1 MGKII
6 SLKYDFS
13 FKYLF
18 RNETVRRYF
27 ISDALGIPLE
37 EICSVRMANTFLW
50 KQYRKQK
57 QGILDVVLEL
67 NDDSKVNIELQIEV
81 LSYWDRRSLFYWA
94 KMFTEGLL
102 MGQKYRKL
110 KRCICISILG
120 FNLDERPEYH
130 KVYRLRDETGHEFS
144 DMMEIHVIELNKALS
159 GTNQM
164 DEWIRLFNVKTEE
177 ELDMLEAGTKNAGIL
192 AAIKEVR
199 VMSLGKTLRLMY
211 EARLKEIRDRDAR
224 EDYVRN
230 EGIELGRSEG
240 IELGRNEG
248 RAEGLVQGE
257 DKMNRLV
264 ICLIENGRQDDIE
277 KAARDKQYRE
287 QLYKEYDIK

>member
-18 RNETVRRYF
+18 QNEAVRRHF
-27 ISDALGIPLE
+27 ISDALGIPLK
-37 EICSVRMANTFLW
+37 EILSVRMANTFLW
-50 KQYRKQK
+50 KQYWKQK

-67 NDDSKVNIELQIEV
+67 NDDSKVNVELQIEV
-81 LSYWDRRSLFYWA
+81 MSYWDKRSLFYWA

-102 MGQKYRKL
+102 SGQKYKKL

-120 FNLDERPEYH
+120 FNLDNRPEYH

-144 DMMEIHVIELNKALS
+144 DMMEIHVIELNKTLN
-159 GTNQM
+159 GTNRM
-164 DEWIRLFNVKTEE
+164 DEWIRLFNAKTEE
-177 ELDMLEAGTKNAGIL
+177 DLDMLEANTKNVGIL
-192 AAIKEVR
+192 EAIKEVR
-199 VMSLGKTLRLMY
+199 IMSLRKTLRLMH

-240 IELGRNEG
+240 RS
-248 RAEGLVQGE
+248 QGE
-257 DKMNRLV
+257 DRLSRLHGS
-264 ICLIENGRQDDIE
+264 LI
-277 KAARDKQYRE
+277 ADKRFEDLERSIKDKKYRE
-287 QLYKEYDIK
+287 QLYKEYEIK

>member
-18 RNETVRRYF
+18 QNEAIRRHF
-27 ISDALGIPLE
+27 ISDALGIPLKD
-37 EICSVRMANTFLW
+37 IRSVRMANTFLW
-50 KQYRKQK
+50 KQYWKQK

-81 LSYWDRRSLFYWA
+81 MSYWDKRSLFYWA
-94 KMFTEGLL
+94 KMFMEGLL
-102 MGQKYRKL
+102 TGQKYKKL

-120 FNLDERPEYH
+120 FNLDDHPEYH

-144 DMMEIHVIELNKALS
+144 DMMELNKTLN
-159 GTNQM
+159 GMNRM
-164 DEWIRLFNVKTEE
+164 DEWIRLFNAETEE
-177 ELDMLEAGTKNAGIL
+177 ELDMLEASTKNMGIL
-192 AAIKEVR
+192 EVVKEVR
-199 VMSLGKTLRLMY
+199 IMRLRKTLRLMH

-230 EGIELGRSEG
+230 EGRNV
-240 IELGRNEG
+240 GRNEG
-248 RAEGLVQGE
+248 LREGE
-257 DKMNRLV
+257 DRLNRLHGKLSSGKRYEDLERSV
-264 ICLIENGRQDDIE
+264 QD
-277 KAARDKQYRE
+277 KAFRG
-287 QLYKEYDIK
+287 QLYKEYGL